1 MINNELDEVNKW
13 ILSNKNC
20 VNVEKTNYV
29 LFSHRNT
36 AHLSPISI
44 GNSMIK
50 RSGSIKF
57 LGIMVDEHLT
67 FKNHVHYVSNKLS
80 RSVGI
85 LNKLKLF
92 LPFKA
97 SKSIYFAF
105 ILPYLNYVTKIWHAG
120 YQNITERIF
129 VLQKNPFE
137 LLII

>member
-13 ILSNKNC
+13 ILSDKIRISA
-20 VNVEKTNYV
+20 EKTRYN
-29 LFSHRNT
+29 LFSCRNI
-36 AHLSPISI
+36 AYLPPISI
-44 GNSMIK
+44 GNSMME
-50 RSGSIKF
+50 RSVSLKF